1 MYIKSREIERNI
13 QIYKIEQIEEGIKET
28 AQVLLDQLKDNLCLM
43 QGQLEAEHITI
54 EKLFESEDK
63 SDIDNAEKLQYLI
76 DNIYEVVK
84 KLEKGQEFS
93 IHTYDDPAFDIAI
106 SKTVNG
112 KIEVSAYSN
121 LYDGEF
127 WDEVIKWIDDTKG

>member
-28 AQVLLDQLKDNLCLM
+28 AQVLLNQLKENLYLM
-43 QGQLEAEHITI
+43 PGRLDAEHITI
-54 EKLFESEDK
+54 EKLFESEDN
-63 SDIDNAEKLQYLI
+63 DDLENAEKLQYLI
-76 DNIYEVVK
+76 DNVYEVIQ
-84 KLEKGQEFS
+84 KLGKGQEFS

-106 SKTVNG
+106 SKTDND

-127 WDEVIKWIDDTKG
+127 WDEVIKWIDDTEG